1 MDNKRHWEGV
11 YETKSPD
18 AVSWY
23 APHLHKSIEL
33 IEKSAPSRNAAI
45 IDVGGG
51 EATLV
56 DDLFAREYRDL
67 TVLDISEAAIN
78 VAKLRLGEASKQIH
92 WLAADITKVQ
102 LPENRYDI
110 WHDRAV
116 FHFLTEPEQ
125 RLAYVKQ
132 VTRAMRTGGSVI
144 VSTFGPQG
152 PLKCSGLEIVRYDAD
167 ALHDE
172 FGAKFSMVES
182 CVELHQTPF
191 GTTQQFIY
199 CMCRID

>member
-56 DDLFAREYRDL
+56 DDLLAREYRDL

-78 VAKLRLGEASKQIH
+78 VAKLRLGAASQQIH

-182 CVELHQTPF
+182 SVELHQTPF